1 MKKFYPR
8 SALIIIGEM
17 IFVTIDVFCLVGM
30 VYAIL
35 DYFATYDWYYIIILL
50 SAIIVGV
57 VSSIYLLSFLK
68 KKIILQDKEMIV
80 CADMAD
86 KNGIFL
92 RRLQHKVIISYEE
105 IQDVKLSSVT
115 TDSNGHQV
123 KNVFVEMPYIVFVCK
138 SGIQKLVNVYFYSK
152 NQVVNIIDEI
162 ANKARSV
169 GNELNLKSG
178 AEILSAFIEKE
189 KNIKF

>member
-50 SAIIVGV
+50 SAIIVGI

-105 IQDVKLSSVT
+105 IQDVKLSSAT
-115 TDSNGHQV
+115 TDSNGYQV

-138 SGIQKLVNVYFYSK
+138 DKVQKLVNVYYYSK
-152 NQVVNIIDEI
+152 NQVVNIIDEV
-162 ANKARSV
+162 ANRARAV
-169 GNELNLKSG
+169 NNELNLKSG
-178 AEILSAFIEKE
+178 AEILSAFLEERK
-189 KNIKF
+189 